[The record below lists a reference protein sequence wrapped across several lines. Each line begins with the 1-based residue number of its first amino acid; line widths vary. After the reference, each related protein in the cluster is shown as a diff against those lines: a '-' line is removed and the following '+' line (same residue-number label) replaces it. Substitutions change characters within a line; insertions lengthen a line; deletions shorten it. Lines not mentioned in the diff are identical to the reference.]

1 MKQTLKVAVA
11 TLALAS
17 FATIAHAASEG
28 DADKGKKIFNKCKV
42 CHMVGEKA
50 KNRVG
55 PPLNDI
61 IDAKA
66 GAQEGYMKKYSP
78 AMKAAGKDGLM
89 WSVEKLDEYL
99 MKPKK
104 LIPKTKM
111 AFPGLKKDKDR
122 ANVIAYLKTF
132 SKMEKKDGME
142 KMEKKQ

>member
-1 MKQTLKVAVA
+1 MKQTLRIAAA

-17 FATIAHAASEG
+17 FATIAHAAEEG

-42 CHMVGEKA
+42 CHMVGEDA

-66 GAQEGYMKKYSP
+66 GAQEGYMEKYSP
-78 AMKAAGKDGLM
+78 AMKAAGEGGLT

-99 MKPKK
+99 KKPKD
-104 LIPKTKM
+104 LVPKGKM

-132 SKMEKKDGME
+132 SKMEKME